1 MAVHEPLDRR
11 RISRFGPR
19 VWIFLLLVSVIVVVA
34 YAVYAASLSDTT
46 STTASASLGSLSQVQ
61 SGKSPL
67 VGKPVPNFSLPELT
81 QNAKPS
87 SGSVSPSEFVGH
99 PLVINFFASWCTAC
113 QAETP
118 MLASVAQG
126 LGHKVD
132 FLGID
137 ENDTDTTKVLAFIA
151 KNHVDYP
158 VVTDHA
164 SLQGKYLLI
173 GLPTTVFVA
182 SSGKVVGVVQGQM
195 SKSVLEHWI
204 SRID

>member
-1 MAVHEPLDRR
+1 MAIHEPLDRER
-11 RISRFGPR
+11 NSRFGPR

-34 YAVYAASLSDTT
+34 YAIYAASLSDST

-81 QNAKPS
+81 LNAKPT
-87 SGSVSPSEFVGH
+87 SGSASPSEFVGH

-118 MLASVAQG
+118 MLASVAQD
-126 LGHKVD
+126 LGNKVD

-137 ENDTDTTKVLAFIA
+137 ENDTDTAKATAFIA
-151 KNHVDYP
+151 RDHVDYP

-164 SLQGKYLLI
+164 SIQGKYLLI
-173 GLPTTVFVA
+173 GLPTTVFVS

-195 SKSVLEHWI
+195 NKPVLEHWL
-204 SRID
+204 SRIE

>member
-1 MAVHEPLDRR
+1 MDVHEPIERPR
-11 RISRFGPR
+11 VSRFGPR
-19 VWIFLLLVSVIVVVA
+19 VWIFLIAVTVIIVIA
-34 YAVYAASLSDTT
+34 YAIYMASLSDTNT
-46 STTASASLGSLSQVQ
+46 STASASLGSLSQVQ

-67 VGKPVPNFSLPELT
+67 VGKTVPNFSLPELAVDGKAAT
-81 QNAKPS
+81 
-87 SGSVSPSEFVGH
+87 GSVSPTDFVGH

-118 MLASVAQG
+118 MVASVAQG
-126 LGHKVD
+126 LTHKVD

-137 ENDTDTTKVLAFIA
+137 ENDTNTKALAFIA
-151 KNHVDYP
+151 QDHIEYP

-182 SSGKVVGVVQGQM
+182 ADGKVAGVVQGQM
-195 SKSVLEHWI
+195 TQKVLEHWV
-204 SRID
+204 SRIE

>member
-1 MAVHEPLDRR
+1 MTVHEPLERPR
-11 RISRFGPR
+11 VSRFGPR
-19 VWIFLLLVSVIVVVA
+19 VWIFLLAVSAIIVVA
-34 YAVYAASLSDTT
+34 YAVYAASLSGG
-46 STTASASLGSLSQVQ
+46 SSATASASLGSISQSS

-67 VGKPVPNFSLPELT
+67 VGKPVPSFSLPELT
-81 QNAKPS
+81 ADAKPA
-87 SGSVSPSEFVGH
+87 SGSLSPGDFLGH

-118 MLASVAQG
+118 MVATVAQG
-126 LGHKVD
+126 LGQKVD

-137 ENDTDTTKVLAFIA
+137 ENDTPSKAEAFVA
-151 KNHVDYP
+151 KDHVDYP

-182 SSGKVVGVVQGQM
+182 ASGKVVAVVQGQM
-195 SKSVLEHWI
+195 TKGILEHWV
-204 SRID
+204 SRIE

>member
-1 MAVHEPLDRR
+1 MAIHDPLDRKP
-11 RISRFGPR
+11 STRFGPR
-19 VWIFLLLVSVIVVVA
+19 VWIFLLLVSVIVVIA
-34 YAVYAASLSDTT
+34 YAIYAASLSEGN
-46 STTASASLGSLSQVQ
+46 STTASASLGSLSQIQ

-67 VGKPVPNFSLPELT
+67 VGKPVPSFSLPELT
-81 QNAKPS
+81 SNAKPT
-87 SGSVSPSEFVGH
+87 SGSASPSEFAGH

-126 LGHKVD
+126 LGHRVD

-137 ENDTDTTKVLAFIA
+137 ENDTDTAKALAFIA
-151 KNHVDYP
+151 KDHIDYP

-182 SSGKVVGVVQGQM
+182 SDGKVAGVVQGQM
-195 SKSVLEHWI
+195 SKAVLEHWLA
-204 SRID
+204 RID